1 MLRCCTLVDATLI
14 AVTCVPL
21 DIRYCTLVDATLIA
35 ATCVPIRC
43 YIAVRWW
50 MLRCCNL
57 RVSACYVAVTCVPLD
72 AVRFAKSCE
81 RPHWTSQHSC
91 CALYQQTPRFGKCLK
106 STSSFS
112 KAGNE
117 ELPQA
122 KLSVQGSTLGRL
134 KERKKA
140 DSQDAEVSVMLKI
153 TENYQ
158 WKTTSYQSTCGNAV
172 FCKLLEHF
180 FLIKEYAPRKSNGKN
195 TEPVKIKPNIII
207 IQLQLRRTK
216 KNWSVME
223 IRHW

>member
-1 MLRCCTLVDATLI
+1 MLRC
-14 AVTCVPL
+14 
-21 DIRYCTLVDATLIA
+21 CTLVDATLIA

-43 YIAVRWW
+43 YVAVRWW

-134 KERKKA
+134 KERKKGWLTGRGRF
-140 DSQDAEVSVMLKI
+140 SDAQ
-153 TENYQ
+153 NH
-158 WKTTSYQSTCGNAV
+158 WK
-172 FCKLLEHF
+172 L
-180 FLIKEYAPRKSNGKN
+180 PMKN
-195 TEPVKIKPNIII
+195 NIISKY
-207 IQLQLRRTK
+207 LRKR
-216 KNWSVME
+216 S
-223 IRHW
+223 IL